1 MMNRFKRCSNFVQTL
16 FKLCS
21 KFAFDFN
28 MRHYI
33 KGGEVALVDL
43 HERRVEWATEGG
55 HTETIFDCSL
65 SRLGGDD

>member
-1 MMNRFKRCSNFVQTL
+1 MRRC
-16 FKLCS
+16 
-21 KFAFDFN
+21 
-28 MRHYI
+28 I
-33 KGGEVALVDL
+33 KGGKVALVDL